1 MVKKGTLLNSMK
13 KITCI
18 FLLLILLTGCGN
30 NPSNDEVTSVSETVP
45 ITEKIKTVGE
55 IYGECYILFDNI
67 DYSKLPQERLGEIGV
82 FFDEEKYTYI
92 WAFPYKYMLMIG
104 NVTEN
109 DHKLTLDEAK
119 EIIDKYKEDGL
130 DKIVNEFMKIQPYPD
145 VADGSGMSFIH
156 FIPDN
161 NYDSNNYYKQ
171 TGITIMLESRNIIYE
186 EYDGEE
192 RKFEDLYN
200 DYDYINH

>member
-1 MVKKGTLLNSMK
+1 MLGDKKHIYIVYNSYS
-13 KITCI
+13 
-18 FLLLILLTGCGN
+18 GC
-30 NPSNDEVTSVSETVP
+30 
-45 ITEKIKTVGE
+45 E
-55 IYGECYILFDNI
+55 IE
-67 DYSKLPQERLGEIGV
+67 
-82 FFDEEKYTYI
+82 
-92 WAFPYKYMLMIG
+92 

-109 DHKLTLDEAK
+109 NHKLTLDEAK
-119 EIIDKYKEDGL
+119 EIIDKFKEEGL

-171 TGITIMLESRNIIYE
+171 AGITIILENRNIIYE

-200 DYDYINH
+200 EHDYINH